1 MKIQSIQI
9 ALFFKNLMLD
19 RPDLRFRTLIDH
31 FSEVFNTMPTQFEL
45 PLGTPNDVPFMILK
59 SKNNLS
65 NCNVSRSRIDFIS
78 EDLNYVENQEKLL
91 QFIEDVSSVIEIKN
105 FGFITTYF
113 EENDN
118 ASKHILQKYFKFDN
132 NVNIKEASLRF
143 NNPIKLNKES
153 FNFHIA
159 ISDVK
164 QQNMH
169 TNDTREGLLIQK
181 DINNI
186 SLNVKNEVY
195 TSSKIQSLFK
205 SASQF
210 LYSSKVDVK

>member
-19 RPDLRFRTLIDH
+19 RPDQKFKSLIEKFDD
-31 FSEVFNTMPTQFEL
+31 VFDVMPTQFNL
-45 PLGTPNDVPFMILK
+45 PSTTPNDVPFMILN

-65 NCNVSRSRIDFIS
+65 TCNVSRSRIDFIS
-78 EDLNYVENQEKLL
+78 EDLKYIENQDKLL
-91 QFIEDVSSVIEIKN
+91 IFINEVANVIELVN
-105 FGFITTYF
+105 FGFISTHF

-118 ASKHILQKYFKFDN
+118 ASSEIVNKYFKLSN
-132 NVNIKEASLRF
+132 KNIKEASLRF
-143 NNPIKLNKES
+143 NNPIKLNKEV

-164 QQNMH
+164 QHNIH
-169 TNDTREGLLIQK
+169 TKDTREGLLIQK

-186 SLNVKNEVY
+186 SLNVKDEVY
-195 TSSKIQSLFK
+195 TSAKLQSLFK
-205 SASQF
+205 SASQT
-210 LYSSKVDVK
+210 LYSSNVDV